1 MRNGFRRM
9 AISWTA
15 GLTMSVLAMAVM
27 LTGCAKE
34 ASVEV
39 TTALET
45 SAAAEATE
53 PDIIIRSDP
62 ETTKEDTGSLPDYY
76 LPEERTE
83 EGGMIRSYLTGQ
95 MVEAARGNR
104 RPAAVMMSNDKEA
117 RPQYGMNRAGVVYEA
132 PVEGGMNRYMALI

>member
-76 LPEERTE
+76 LPE
-83 EGGMIRSYLTGQ
+83 
-95 MVEAARGNR
+95 
-104 RPAAVMMSNDKEA
+104 
-117 RPQYGMNRAGVVYEA
+117 
-132 PVEGGMNRYMALI
+132 